1 MTRRTD
7 IDLNLF
13 LTLDAIYRS
22 GSLTQAAAELGV
34 SQPAISQALSRLRQ
48 HFDDP
53 LFVRSGRGVAPTPL
67 AKSVI
72 GRVQDALS
80 MLGATVSEGLSFDPA
95 LSDRMLTIVASAGVE
110 SLLLAGFPGW
120 LRSSAPGVHIR
131 FQSDDK
137 SADLVLSHQRPA
149 ASDCQV
155 ARELAKSGWS
165 VVMAD
170 GSEPSLK
177 AWSMAVY
184 QSSSHVD
191 VDSETSGVE
200 VQSGEITRRE
210 VLVTSGSY
218 DSAAAV
224 VAAGQAC
231 LTLPTL
237 LAEPLAAR
245 FNLQIRPLP
254 FHMEPF
260 SLWLSTRTTADPA
273 VAWLSEQLAEYYQL
287 L

>member
-1 MTRRTD
+1 MTRHSD

-13 LTLDAIYRS
+13 LVFDAVYRS

-95 LSDRMLTIVASAGVE
+95 LSDRMLTISASAGVE

-120 LRSSAPGVHIR
+120 LRSRAPGMHLR
-131 FQSDDK
+131 FSSDVK
-137 SADLVLSHQRPA
+137 SADIVLPLKRPIA
-149 ASDCQV
+149 TDGQTVRKLS
-155 ARELAKSGWS
+155 KSGWS
-165 VVMAD
+165 VVMAE

-184 QSSSHVD
+184 QAASHVD
-191 VDSETSGVE
+191 VDPGTSGLE

-237 LAEPLAAR
+237 LAEPLAER
-245 FNLQIRPLP
+245 FYLQIRPLP
-254 FHMEPF
+254 FHMEPLT
-260 SLWLSTRTTADPA
+260 LWLSARTTADPA